1 MEPINGLNIIN
12 FLIGETPSQPCPG
25 LQAMS
30 AYYGTNFA
38 SELSTN
44 GKIISIY
51 MGLCVLEIW
60 GSWGLEVELGR
71 R

>member
-1 MEPINGLNIIN
+1 
-12 FLIGETPSQPCPG
+12 
-25 LQAMS
+25 MS